1 MRRLSQR
8 HPLKHRGARRAEWN
22 RYATHPLLGP
32 EVFGMSVRAA
42 DEIYT
47 IDGWLQRNPVY
58 PIYAIRESDGE
69 AFALRIIEVDDTLMQ
84 RNRAPP

>member
-1 MRRLSQR
+1 
-8 HPLKHRGARRAEWN
+8 
-22 RYATHPLLGP
+22 
-32 EVFGMSVRAA
+32 MSVRAA